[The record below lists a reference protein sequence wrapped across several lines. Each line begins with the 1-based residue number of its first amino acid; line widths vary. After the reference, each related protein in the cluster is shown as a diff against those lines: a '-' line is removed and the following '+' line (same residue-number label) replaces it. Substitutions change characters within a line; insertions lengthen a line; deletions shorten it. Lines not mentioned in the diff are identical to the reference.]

1 MKSLV
6 KKSLVAATALSL
18 CACSSQSKES
28 STGDAAGNQN
38 VSFTIWH
45 TFTEAQQT
53 LLETLANEYETAHP
67 GVSIEVI
74 GGYDPNSFES
84 TVQDA
89 VINGVG
95 PQLVFNY
102 ASFATNFDGYDMLI
116 DFGANWDIDLASMMA
131 QGTYAE
137 ATGYSDSKI
146 HSVPIQTTG
155 PVLFYNKAIYDEL
168 GLTAPSTWD
177 ELKENCKIIYEQTG
191 KVGLAVDSLQDLAQ
205 MFILQSHD
213 GQYVDA
219 DNKKVLWNDEKT
231 LQWVNWWADG
241 DSLQDLAQ
249 MFILQSHDGQYV
261 DADNKKVLWNDEKT
275 LQWVNW
281 WADGVAKG
289 YFQVAPTTGDYNS
302 SDLNAGALVSYI
314 GSSAGLPYLDLS
326 AINGEVLSA
335 INGEVAVTRVPVIDE
350 NSKEVVNWNRSA
362 IGFKKDDA
370 TDKVVTDFVKYFI
383 EQDQRWVECLNA
395 YSPYY
400 AVQDSESDKVVTDF
414 VKYFIE
420 QDQRWVECLNAY
432 SPYYAVQDSESYQAY
447 VAKNIALA
455 ALGEQVNDGLVV
467 PAFSG
472 SIQMRDELKSLFAS
486 AADPNF
492 DAKSA
497 LENAAKLSEAAMTE

>member
-28 STGDAAGNQN
+28 STGDAAGNHN

-241 DSLQDLAQ
+241 
-249 MFILQSHDGQYV
+249 
-261 DADNKKVLWNDEKT
+261 
-275 LQWVNW
+275 
-281 WADGVAKG
+281 VAKG

-326 AINGEVLSA
+326 AINGEV
-335 INGEVAVTRVPVIDE
+335 AVTRVPVIDE

-362 IGFKKDDA
+362 IGFKKDNA
-370 TDKVVTDFVKYFI
+370 T
-383 EQDQRWVECLNA
+383 
-395 YSPYY
+395 
-400 AVQDSESDKVVTDF
+400 DKVVTDF

>member
-28 STGDAAGNQN
+28 STSDAAGNQN

-155 PVLFYNKAIYDEL
+155 PVLFYNKAMMN
-168 GLTAPSTWD
+168 WD
-177 ELKENCKIIYEQTG
+177 
-191 KVGLAVDSLQDLAQ
+191 
-205 MFILQSHD
+205 
-213 GQYVDA
+213 
-219 DNKKVLWNDEKT
+219 
-231 LQWVNWWADG
+231 
-241 DSLQDLAQ
+241 
-249 MFILQSHDGQYV
+249 
-261 DADNKKVLWNDEKT
+261 
-275 LQWVNW
+275 
-281 WADGVAKG
+281 
-289 YFQVAPTTGDYNS
+289 
-302 SDLNAGALVSYI
+302 
-314 GSSAGLPYLDLS
+314 
-326 AINGEVLSA
+326 
-335 INGEVAVTRVPVIDE
+335 
-350 NSKEVVNWNRSA
+350 
-362 IGFKKDDA
+362 
-370 TDKVVTDFVKYFI
+370 
-383 EQDQRWVECLNA
+383 
-395 YSPYY
+395 
-400 AVQDSESDKVVTDF
+400 
-414 VKYFIE
+414 
-420 QDQRWVECLNAY
+420 
-432 SPYYAVQDSESYQAY
+432 
-447 VAKNIALA
+447 
-455 ALGEQVNDGLVV
+455 
-467 PAFSG
+467 
-472 SIQMRDELKSLFAS
+472 
-486 AADPNF
+486 
-492 DAKSA
+492 
-497 LENAAKLSEAAMTE
+497 

>member
-18 CACSSQSKES
+18 CACSGQSKES
-28 STGDAAGNQN
+28 STSDAAGNQN

-45 TFTEAQQT
+45 TFTEGQQT

-116 DFGANWDIDLASMMA
+116 DFGANWDLDLASMMA

-231 LQWVNWWADG
+231 LR
-241 DSLQDLAQ
+241 
-249 MFILQSHDGQYV
+249 
-261 DADNKKVLWNDEKT
+261 
-275 LQWVNW
+275 WVNW

-314 GSSAGLPYLDLS
+314 GSSAGLPYLD
-326 AINGEVLSA
+326 LSA

-400 AVQDSESDKVVTDF
+400 AVQDSES
-414 VKYFIE
+414 
-420 QDQRWVECLNAY
+420 
-432 SPYYAVQDSESYQAY
+432 YQAY
-447 VAKNIALA
+447 VAENIALA

>member
-1 MKSLV
+1 M
-6 KKSLVAATALSL
+6 
-18 CACSSQSKES
+18 
-28 STGDAAGNQN
+28 
-38 VSFTIWH
+38 
-45 TFTEAQQT
+45 
-53 LLETLANEYETAHP
+53 ETLANEYETAHP
-67 GVSIEVI
+67 GVSIDVI

-241 DSLQDLAQ
+241 
-249 MFILQSHDGQYV
+249 
-261 DADNKKVLWNDEKT
+261 
-275 LQWVNW
+275 
-281 WADGVAKG
+281 VAKG

-314 GSSAGLPYLDLS
+314 GSSAGLPYL
-326 AINGEVLSA
+326 ELSA

-362 IGFKKDDA
+362 IGFKKDNA

-400 AVQDSESDKVVTDF
+400 G
-414 VKYFIE
+414 
-420 QDQRWVECLNAY
+420 
-432 SPYYAVQDSESYQAY
+432 VQDSESYQAY